1 MLISEQT
8 LNELKNKISNGVSN
22 IERIN
27 LHDKNSQNIQLMC
40 IAFKKNNRYPPIA
53 DKEKGNITFVVL
65 EGKLQINTYNIS
77 SNKMIDSKVICQKE
91 IYRIPR
97 YLYRETI
104 SISKSHSIFLEIIE
118 GPYNPENRI
127 FMSKN

>member
-1 MLISEQT
+1 MLISEQI
-8 LNELKNKISNGVSN
+8 LNELKNKITNGTSN

-27 LHDKNSQNIQLMC
+27 LHEKNSQNIQLMC

-104 SISKSHSIFLEIIE
+104 SI
-118 GPYNPENRI
+118 
-127 FMSKN
+127 